1 MSTVVHRQ
9 TLEVRES
16 VNEPDYDTS
25 VWLINAE
32 IPEWPKR
39 HWVRPITGDT
49 IERRPQEERDVADAE
64 YLESHKQSRITQLR
78 EQYNDALES
87 RYTTRTLLYALLL
100 LVKAMGSMNDEVI
113 EYINELA
120 VWVEDG
126 DMLVEDAEK
135 LVESSET
142 IDDVEAVS
150 LTLTSWLAADPK
162 ISTRAARKL

>member
-1 MSTVVHRQ
+1 MSTVVNRQ

-25 VWLINAE
+25 VWLSNAE

-39 HWVRPITGDT
+39 HWVRPITGST
-49 IERRPQEERDVADAE
+49 IERRSQEDRNAADAE
-64 YLESHKQSRITQLR
+64 YLESHKQSRITQIR

-126 DMLVEDAEK
+126 DMLVETAEG
-135 LVESSET
+135 LVEASET
-142 IDDVEAVS
+142 IDDVNAVS

-162 ISTRAARKL
+162 VSTRAARKL

>member
-25 VWLINAE
+25 IWLINTE
-32 IPEWPKR
+32 VPEWPKR
-39 HWVRPITGDT
+39 HWVRPISGDT
-49 IERRPQEERDVADAE
+49 IERRSQELRDEADAE
-64 YLESHKQSRITQLR
+64 YLEEQKQSRITELR

-87 RYTTRTLLYALLL
+87 RYKIRTLIYAVLL

-113 EYINELA
+113 DYMNELA
-120 VWVEDG
+120 TWIEDG
-126 DMLVEDAEK
+126 DMLVETAEG
-135 LVESSET
+135 LVQDCET
-142 IDDVEAVS
+142 VADVQSVS

-162 ISTRAARKL
+162 VSTRAARKL